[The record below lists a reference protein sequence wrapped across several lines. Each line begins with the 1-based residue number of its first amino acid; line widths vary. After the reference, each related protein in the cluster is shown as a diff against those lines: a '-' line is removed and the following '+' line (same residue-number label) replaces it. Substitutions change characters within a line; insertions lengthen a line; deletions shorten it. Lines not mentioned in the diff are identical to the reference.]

1 MSNESTI
8 NFVFVSR
15 LNDGAAEI
23 RIETNSR
30 SALQDALLSLGLASP
45 SQFAEP
51 KAAAPEVAKG
61 EVQEAAPKKGGRAP
75 KATKAEVTDVVAKE
89 EAAPEVAPEVATNV
103 AEQAAPEAEQA
114 APAVATATV
123 SVEEAAAAVR
133 AYGAKNG
140 LHAARELLQSFG
152 FARTTEVTADKAAD
166 VLAAATL

>member
-1 MSNESTI
+1 MSNETTI

-30 SALQDALLSLGLASP
+30 SALQDALVHLGLAAP
-45 SQFAEP
+45 SQFANGEQESKP
-51 KAAAPEVAKG
+51 DAAQEV
-61 EVQEAAPKKGGRAP
+61 VQEAAPKKPRAAKP
-75 KATKAEVTDVVAKE
+75 AKAEVQDVVVKE
-89 EAAPEVAPEVATNV
+89 EPKVEAAAEVV
-103 AEQAAPEAEQA
+103 EQAPVQA
-114 APAVATATV
+114 AATATV

-140 LHAARELLQSFG
+140 LAAARELLQSFG

>member
-51 KAAAPEVAKG
+51 KAAAPEVAKD
-61 EVQEAAPKKGGRAP
+61 VAQEAAPKKARST